1 MIARL
6 LLIGVC
12 FLLGYW
18 IVAVFIPSLARKPD
32 DASVWPRDDGLFD
45 SGQATPGRPWHEV
58 LGVAADAGKTEV
70 AAAYKHM
77 IGQYHPDKVERMGPE
92 IRELARRRSA
102 EINAAYEAA
111 MKSLDA

>member
-1 MIARL
+1 MITRL
-6 LLIGVC
+6 FLIAGC

-18 IVAVFIPSLARKPD
+18 IVAVFIPSLGRKAD
-32 DASVWPRDDGLFD
+32 DRSVWPRDDGFFD
-45 SGQATPGRPWHEV
+45 DGPAAHERSWHEV
-58 LGVAADAGKTEV
+58 LGVAADAGKDQV
-70 AAAYKHM
+70 AAAYKRM
-77 IGQYHPDKVERMGPE
+77 IGQYHPDKVEQMGPE